1 VLQAIEA
8 FVAPIESHQ
17 WQPTLAVRD
26 ARPLAYAPYRLQHLA
41 ATAQLQDVTSISAA
55 MEAYYAH
62 LEAEP
67 IHRGDLLAG
76 ERPVLL
82 VQLDRSLSTLRRR
95 IAALEQQLQSGHSQR
110 DPLRR
115 AGELILTHQAE
126 LPLGSTTF
134 EDITLDPTL
143 TASEN
148 AQAYFA
154 RYRKAREAEERVPGM
169 LEEARQQQMHLEEL
183 RTLVEVAPD
192 MHAIRALRREVRG
205 DGDVK
210 PSKRGKPA
218 PKSAPHRRVGLGD
231 GWEALIGS
239 SAAGNAA
246 VTFDLGAAHDL
257 WLHAR
262 GVPGAHVIL
271 HGRNAGE
278 PPDAMVERAAELAAW
293 HSAARASGR
302 VEVDVAPR
310 RHVRKIPNAPVGL
323 VRYSNERTVRVTPRA

>member
-1 VLQAIEA
+1 M
-8 FVAPIESHQ
+8 APLETHQ
-17 WQPTLAVRD
+17 WEPTLALRED
-26 ARPLAYAPYRLQHLA
+26 RPVAYAPYELKHLA
-41 ATAQLQDVTSISAA
+41 AAGAQLQDVTSISAA
-55 MEAYYAH
+55 MEAYYAQH
-62 LEAEP
+62 EAEP
-67 IHRGDLLAG
+67 VHRGDQLAG
-76 ERPVLL
+76 ERPGLL
-82 VQLDRSLSTLRRR
+82 VQLDRSLSTLTRR
-95 IAALEQQLQSGHSQR
+95 ISALEQQLESGHNQR

-126 LPLGSTTF
+126 LPLGSTAL
-134 EDITLDPTL
+134 EDVALDPTL

-169 LEEARQQQMHLEEL
+169 LEEARQQAAHLAEL

-192 MHAIRALRREVRG
+192 MNAIRALRREVRG
-205 DGDVK
+205 GEDK
-210 PSKRGKPA
+210 PRKRGQPA
-218 PKSAPHRRVGLGD
+218 PKSAPHRRVGIGD

-246 VTFDLGAAHDL
+246 VTFDLGTADDL

-271 HGRNAGE
+271 RGRGAAE
-278 PPDAMVERAAELAAW
+278 PPDPVVERAAELAAW
-293 HSAARASGR
+293 YSAARSAAR

-310 RHVRKIPNAPVGL
+310 RHVRKIANAPPGL
-323 VRYSNERTVRVTPRA
+323 VRYSNERTVRVTPRAE

>member
-1 VLQAIEA
+1 V
-8 FVAPIESHQ
+8 
-17 WQPTLAVRD
+17 
-26 ARPLAYAPYRLQHLA
+26 AYAPYELRHLA
-41 ATAQLQDVTSISAA
+41 AGGAQLLSVTSISVA
-55 MEAYYAH
+55 METYYAH

-67 IHRGDLLAG
+67 IQRGDLLAG
-76 ERPVLL
+76 ERPGLL
-82 VQLDRSLSTLRRR
+82 VQLDKSLSTLHRR
-95 IAALEQQLQSGHSQR
+95 IGALEQQLLNGQSQQ

-115 AGELILTHQAE
+115 AGEAILTHQAE
-126 LPLGSTTF
+126 LPLGSTAF

-169 LEEARQQQMHLEEL
+169 LEEARQQATHLTEL

-192 MHAIRALRREVRG
+192 MNAIRALRREIRG
-205 DGDVK
+205 GDEK

-218 PKSAPHRRVGLGD
+218 PKSAPYRRVGVGE

-246 VTFDLGAAHDL
+246 VTFDLGGADDL

-271 HGRNAGE
+271 RGRSSDE
-278 PPDAMVERAAELAAW
+278 PPEAVVERAAELAAW
-293 HSAARASGR
+293 HSAARGSGR

-310 RHVRKIPNAPVGL
+310 RHVRKIPNAPPGL
-323 VRYSNERTVRVTPRA
+323 VRYSHERTVSVTPRA